1 MRVTAMAVPICLTEC
16 QGSPKL
22 ATFRTVAVPEV
33 FNMSTP
39 GTSPKRP
46 WLTGRQIRDG
56 LNFAPE
62 GFVVVD
68 EQGRITAANQE
79 ICRLF
84 DYDKHDLIGQSV
96 DLLIPERLRTRHAR
110 HRETFGSAPKTCRM
124 GAGLELYGR
133 RRDGS
138 EFPIEMHLRP
148 IDSSDGL
155 RVIGMLRDVTEEKD
169 TREQLKTQLDQE
181 ELLLKELHHRV
192 HNDLQVLSSQLNL
205 RKERGDDRVQAVL
218 DDVQLQIRA
227 IALVHETLERTGH
240 ASHVDLADYIDQL
253 TTALAQAFG
262 RGRGI
267 RFDVHVVPAVVR
279 FDRALLVSRILHE
292 AVVNSV
298 KHAFGESPARDIVV
312 RLIRHE
318 PDDLELRLSDTG
330 RGMPAAPAGET
341 NGLELMRHL
350 AAQLG
355 GTLDILSG
363 PGTTVV
369 VRLKVSG

>member
-1 MRVTAMAVPICLTEC
+1 MAVL
-16 QGSPKL
+16 
-22 ATFRTVAVPEV
+22 EV
-33 FNMSTP
+33 FDMSTP
-39 GTSPKRP
+39 GRSPKRP
-46 WLTGRQIRDG
+46 WLTGRQIRDV

-62 GFVVVD
+62 GFIVVD

-84 DYDKHDLIGQSV
+84 DYDKHDLIDQPV
-96 DLLIPERLRTRHAR
+96 DLLIPERLRTRHER
-110 HRETFGSAPKTCRM
+110 HRETFGAAPKTCRM
-124 GAGLELYGR
+124 GTGLELYGR

-148 IDSSDGL
+148 IDSSEGL
-155 RVIGMLRDVTEEKD
+155 RVIGMLRDVTEEKG
-169 TREQLKTQLDQE
+169 TRDQLKTQLEHE
-181 ELLLKELHHRV
+181 EILLKETHHRV

-205 RKERGDDRVQAVL
+205 RKPRIDDQARAVL

-227 IALVHETLERTGH
+227 IALVHETLDRTGH
-240 ASHVDLADYIDQL
+240 ASHVDLADYIDQM

-262 RGRGI
+262 VRGRGI
-267 RFDVHVVPAVVR
+267 RFEVQVVPAVVR

-298 KHAFGESPARDIVV
+298 KHAFGDGPVRDIVV

-318 PDDLELRLSDTG
+318 PDDLELRVADTG

-341 NGLELMRHL
+341 NGLELMRNL

-355 GTLDILSG
+355 GTLEMLSG

-369 VRLKVSG
+369 VRLKISG

>member
-1 MRVTAMAVPICLTEC
+1 MP
-16 QGSPKL
+16 
-22 ATFRTVAVPEV
+22 
-33 FNMSTP
+33 TP
-39 GTSPKRP
+39 DTSPKRP
-46 WLTGRQIRDG
+46 WLTGRQIRDV

-84 DYDKHDLIGQSV
+84 DYDRRDLIGQPV
-96 DLLIPERLRTRHAR
+96 DLLIPERLRNRHER
-110 HRETFGSAPKTCRM
+110 HRQTFGSAPKTCRM
-124 GAGLELYGR
+124 GTGIELYGR

-169 TREQLKTQLDQE
+169 TRQKLEAQLAQE

-205 RKERGDDRVQAVL
+205 RKQRVDVQAQAVL

-240 ASHVDLADYIDQL
+240 VSHIDLADYIDQL
-253 TTALAQAFG
+253 TTALVLAFG
-262 RGRGI
+262 VRGSGI
-267 RFDVHVVPAVVR
+267 RFEVQVVPAVVR
-279 FDRALLVSRILHE
+279 FDRALLIGRILHE
-292 AVVNSV
+292 AVANSV
-298 KHAFGESPARDIVV
+298 EHAFGEGPAGDIVV

-318 PDDLELRLSDTG
+318 PDDLEVRIADTG

-341 NGLELMRHL
+341 NGLELMRNL

-355 GTLDILSG
+355 GTLDMPSG

-369 VRLKVSG
+369 VRLKISG